1 MFSMAAPL
9 HGTYLVYVNYWGNFG
24 AQGYNFQAGANQQ
37 DVITAQVNLV
47 FNENSVDEKRE
58 TFVVP
63 LRTIG
68 DLVLVKTF
76 TY

>member
-1 MFSMAAPL
+1 M
-9 HGTYLVYVNYWGNFG
+9 NYWGHLNN
-24 AQGYNFQAGANQQ
+24 QGYNFQAGSNVQ

-47 FNENSVDEKRE
+47 FNENSVDEKHE